1 MSSASGPVDERPLQR
16 ARLES
21 DVAVPE
27 QSAAAPVWSL
37 DTKVKVVLLEGAA
50 PPADM
55 KLSDFLSS
63 IGEDIVPTRDVSMRF
78 FVWAPQRYIP
88 DEEQRNAVLNTVTCM
103 PYELFYKVAPF
114 LERKAISSL
123 KQWAESGRGVR
134 PSPSDNIRDDIWN
147 VAIAR
152 LNAAVDF
159 KRDIPNE
166 AALVQQVSLEER
178 VAMLTKEIQKLRTQ
192 TSTKS
197 EEIPGAFE
205 SVFEAKWSH
214 VLSGEA
220 GMPLGMR
227 VIGGR
232 PRSVWSYADV
242 NHSPLPLE
250 VDREVPRNGNLEIMV
265 LSSEDGWPYTQFRNE
280 TRSVDNNAEVGRGG
294 VFNAQRSE
302 DVYIRREVV
311 RVWYIVEEQTRAW
324 YVEGTLTHPKSFVVV
339 GTPGIGK
346 SFACGSFLLYQLLHY
361 DGGLLHYDGG
371 LLDVVAYFIRDSA
384 YVIHNARPGVPG
396 RVVKYSDQRAAVLEI
411 NEMASCKKGFVIVD
425 ISEKGEAPS
434 RELPTKF
441 WPAVVLT
448 SPDVNHYDSWVKDR
462 GGIMVIVNCD
472 DERDLV
478 AFVAWRVLRGLP
490 DKTEDNAGLWLDAEK
505 KLSEQLEVLDKRIET
520 VGPLPRFVLD
530 DDKTFK
536 QRETQVIAMLNGINE
551 NNRANY
557 KGILSCKMNWQN
569 DDVTHKLVKIVRV
582 RFKTNGEDTFQC
594 RALSFTIF
602 SRLYKLM
609 LMYLKRD
616 AAAKMLIMSPEA
628 TVASLFEEYS
638 FYALLQKEVLYPV
651 SYMMKYLRREGEVR
665 DVVSVLEGLHLDQ
678 LDLRGV
684 VILPTARQEPIDR
697 CRYMVMYKP
706 CIPNYPVVD
715 AFFFVEGHPHKQRNG
730 EKGADGRVKGEVW
743 RGFNTVGEDA
753 RRPQKTIVMVQVT
766 TSDKHPTSTTALVSF
781 QRTIARNFAEW
792 DTFSENLRWEMIYV
806 NCPGMGVINE
816 RQVCEDADEVN
827 RSADGAMAE
836 RKNAAKLWKEIHQ
849 WQVTISDPMSKD
861 LALAREEKDKSFI
874 SLLINPERAEETN
887 EE

>member
-1 MSSASGPVDERPLQR
+1 MGRRSRRVRQDEGGGAGEPPLSR
-16 ARLES
+16 ARVESVPGPRWTLSS
-21 DVAVPE
+21 DV
-27 QSAAAPVWSL
+27 L
-37 DTKVKVVLLEGAA
+37 DVLLRG
-50 PPADM
+50 
-55 KLSDFLSS
+55 
-63 IGEDIVPTRDVSMRF
+63 
-78 FVWAPQRYIP
+78 APQPNNKMLSRFIAYLRIANVELSGDVQMSVFVNEPELYIP
-88 DEEQRNAVLNTVTCM
+88 DEHARRRVLNLYDCQTYALVHKVVPLLRRKGITDLKQWEGADENTDAKRAVRDALADDGLWNTTRGLLDSAFNAVKDAEEREKERIERERVRNAV
-103 PYELFYKVAPF
+103 
-114 LERKAISSL
+114 
-123 KQWAESGRGVR
+123 
-134 PSPSDNIRDDIWN
+134 
-147 VAIAR
+147 
-152 LNAAVDF
+152 NAAAEV
-159 KRDIPNE
+159 
-166 AALVQQVSLEER
+166 
-178 VAMLTKEIQKLRTQ
+178 
-192 TSTKS
+192 
-197 EEIPGAFE
+197 IPGAFE

-227 VIGGR
+227 VVGGL
-232 PRSVWSYADV
+232 PENFWSYADV

-250 VDREVPRNGNLEIMV
+250 VDKQAPRSGKLEIMV
-265 LSSEDGWPYTQFRNE
+265 VSSEDGWPYTQFRNE

-311 RVWYIVEEQTRAW
+311 RMWYIVEEQTRAW
-324 YVEGTLTHPKSFVVV
+324 YIERKLVKPKSFVVV

-361 DGGLLHYDGG
+361 KNK

-396 RVVKYSDQRAAVLEI
+396 RVVKYSDQRAAVLKI
-411 NEMASCKKGFVIVD
+411 NWMASCKRGFVIVD
-425 ISEKGEAPS
+425 ISQELKEPPS
-434 RELPTKF
+434 GLPTKF
-441 WPAVVLT
+441 WPTVVLT
-448 SPDVNHYDSWVKDR
+448 SPDVKHYDSWVKDR

-505 KLSEQLEVLDKRIET
+505 ILKEQLEVLNKRIQT

-557 KGILSCKMNWQN
+557 KDILSCKMNWQN
-569 DDVTHKLVKIVRV
+569 DDVTHKLVKIMRV

-609 LMYLKRD
+609 LVYLKRD
-616 AAAKMLIMSPEA
+616 AAAKMLIMSPEE

-638 FYALLQKEVLYPV
+638 FYALLFKEVLYSV
-651 SYMMKYLRREGEVR
+651 SYMMKYLRREGEGR
-665 DVVSVLEGLHLDQ
+665 DVVSVLEGLHLNQ

-684 VILPTARQEPIDR
+684 EILPTARQRPIAE

-743 RGFNTVGEDA
+743 RGSNAVGEDA
-753 RRPQKTIVMVQVT
+753 RRPKKTIVMVQVT

-781 QRTIARNFAEW
+781 QKTIARNFAEW

-806 NCPGMGVINE
+806 NCPGMGIINE

-827 RSADGAMAE
+827 RSADGAMAA
-836 RKNAAKLWKEIHQ
+836 RKNAAKLWEGIHQ
-849 WQVTISDPMSKD
+849 WQVTISDSMSKD
-861 LALAREEKDKSFI
+861 LALAQEEKAESFI
-874 SLLINPERAEETN
+874 SSLIGSEGAKETSK
-887 EE
+887 E